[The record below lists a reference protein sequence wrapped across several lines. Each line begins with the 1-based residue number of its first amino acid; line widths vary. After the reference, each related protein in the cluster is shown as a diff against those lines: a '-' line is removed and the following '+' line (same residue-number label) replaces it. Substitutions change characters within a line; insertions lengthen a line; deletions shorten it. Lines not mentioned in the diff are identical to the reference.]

1 MLPCALDFLPLWEG
15 GGFPPSAGSDLS
27 PLIVSGLPP
36 LTVSGLPPFALV
48 LVASGLP
55 LFFVLVCS
63 TVYVCE
69 VAMLTLL
76 YKGFWRFGGS
86 GGELEGGSGRVE
98 RDVGLSCDI

>member
-1 MLPCALDFLPLWEG
+1 MTVSGLPPLTVSGLPPFTVSGL
-15 GGFPPSAGSDLS
+15 PPLT
-27 PLIVSGLPP
+27 VSGLPP